1 MSATQAPEPVALADM
16 IAEIEREIRLRRAV
30 YPHWVR
36 DGRLKQAA
44 ADIQMRRLQA
54 AADRLKELG
63 HV

>member
-1 MSATQAPEPVALADM
+1 M